1 MGKLADFFL
10 NILPLEDRRDVM
22 HFFLWLIV
30 LFTVASI
37 HGLMPVHP
45 GFAYST
51 DMTVTNDNIKKIEQR
66 LLEKEL
72 FENRMN
78 QCRADSDR
86 AKTFYRQKLQDL
98 LTEYREL
105 TGRGYDLPSC
115 DELGL

>member
-1 MGKLADFFL
+1 VGKLSDFIL

-22 HFFLWLIV
+22 HFFLWVIV
-30 LFTVASI
+30 LFTIGSI

-45 GFAYST
+45 GFAYSNDVAT
-51 DMTVTNDNIKKIEQR
+51 TNNNIKKIEQR

-78 QCRADSDR
+78 QCKADTERS
-86 AKTFYRQKLQDL
+86 KSFYREKLQEL
-98 LTEYREL
+98 LREYYDM

-115 DELGL
+115 EELGL